1 MHFHS
6 RPTRQLPRF
15 GLLLATMLIS
25 TAALAEGGARIAS
38 VALLPKYKT
47 ECASC
52 HVAYPPGLL
61 PASSWQRVTSN
72 LSRHF
77 GVDASVDAATV
88 TELTTWLSA
97 NAATS
102 PRLRESPPDDRI
114 TRSAWFI
121 DQHEEVSASTWKRP
135 AIKSA
140 SNCAAC
146 HTGADKGDFSER
158 HVRIPH

>member
-1 MHFHS
+1 
-6 RPTRQLPRF
+6 L
-15 GLLLATMLIS
+15 GLLLATMFIS
-25 TAALAEGGARIAS
+25 TAAIAEGGARIAS
-38 VALLPKYKT
+38 VAPLPKYQT

-52 HVAYPPGLL
+52 HVAYPPALL
-61 PASSWQRVTSN
+61 PASSWQRLTSN

-97 NAATS
+97 NAATNRS
-102 PRLRESPPDDRI
+102 LRETPPDDRL

-121 DQHEEVSASTWKRP
+121 DQHEEVSSSTWKRP

-158 HVRIPH
+158 HVRIPR